1 MIRYFLFIPVYL
13 LFVSLTSLAHVRN
26 VFPKNDEIILVKTS
40 IAIATIIQFP
50 DSTSVQMPIIGDQS
64 GFRIETLDKG
74 ITIKP
79 LRQNAKTNLYLFTDK
94 KRYNFRLVT
103 ATQDQADYILYIK
116 SASQSSD
123 VKWKEINKTSS
134 NSNLTLTVARI
145 SKSKDQTI
153 VLDCILKSKTNFSIS
168 AENLWIFQ
176 ERESKVINSIFLPD
190 KTVSKVSPFMFAM
203 AISKNDLKEGKNI
216 EVAFKNKLNFLSVEI
231 SKKVLWK

>member
-1 MIRYFLFIPVYL
+1 MIKHFLFILVYL
-13 LFVSLTSLAHVRN
+13 LFVSLTSHAHVRN

-103 ATQDQADYILYIK
+103 AAQDEADYILYIK
-116 SASQSSD
+116 SATQSLD
-123 VKWKEINKTSS
+123 AKWREIHKASS
-134 NSNLTLTVARI
+134 NSNLSLSVARI
-145 SKSKDQTI
+145 SSSKDQTI
-153 VLDCILKSKTNFSIS
+153 ILDCILKSKTSFSVS
-168 AENLWIFQ
+168 AENFWIFQ
-176 ERESKVINSIFLPD
+176 ARESKVINSIFLPD
-190 KTVSKVSPFMFAM
+190 KTVSKHSPFMFAI
-203 AISKNDLKEGKNI
+203 AISKNDLKEGKTI
-216 EVAFKNKLNFLSVEI
+216 EVAFRNKLNSLSVEI
-231 SKKVLWK
+231 SKEVLWK

>member
-1 MIRYFLFIPVYL
+1 MIKHLLFILVSL
-13 LFVSLTSLAHVRN
+13 LFAPLTSLAHVRN

-50 DSTSVQMPIIGDQS
+50 DSTSVQLPIIGDQS

-116 SASQSSD
+116 SAIQSSD
-123 VKWKEINKTSS
+123 VKWKEIHKTSS
-134 NSNLTLTVARI
+134 NSNLSLIVARV
-145 SKSKDQTI
+145 SSSKDQTI
-153 VLDCILKSKTNFSIS
+153 ILDCILKSKISFTVS
-168 AENLWIFQ
+168 AENFWIFQ
-176 ERESKVINSIFLPD
+176 ARESKVISSIFLPD
-190 KTVSKVSPFMFAM
+190 KFVAKDSTFMFAI
-203 AISKNDLKEGKNI
+203 AVSKNDMNEGKSI
-216 EVAFKNKLNFLSVEI
+216 EVAFRNKINSLSIEI
-231 SKKVLWK
+231 SKEVLWK